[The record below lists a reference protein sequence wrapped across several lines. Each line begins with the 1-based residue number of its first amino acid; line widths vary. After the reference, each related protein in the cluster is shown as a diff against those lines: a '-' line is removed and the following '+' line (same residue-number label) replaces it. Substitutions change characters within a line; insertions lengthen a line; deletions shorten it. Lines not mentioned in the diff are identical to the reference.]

1 MQRYREIVVAFS
13 RNGFGY
19 IVKELG
25 LHKISSLPKRL
36 FEQGDREVHNK
47 TTGER
52 IRLFLEELGPTFIK
66 LGQIAST
73 RQDLI
78 PKDIIEELEKLQDQ
92 VAPFSFSDVKEI
104 IDKELQEPI
113 DVVFESFDE
122 DPIAAASIGQVHY
135 GVLRTGQEVA
145 VKIQRPNLE
154 EKVHTDLEILMN
166 IAKLAESRL
175 DWAKKY
181 QLCAIIKEFS
191 NSLTAELDY
200 TLEGRNAH
208 RIAQQF
214 KKHDDVVV
222 PNVYWDLTTEK
233 VLTMEYI
240 KGIKLDENT
249 KLVREG
255 YNPKLIAEK
264 LIQKQFQQILID
276 GFFHADPH
284 PGNVMVLPNHKI
296 LFMDFGMVGRLT
308 ATMKDHLSS
317 LIVAIMRQNT
327 KSIIKAIYRMGI
339 VSEGV
344 DADYMYA
351 DIDDLR
357 DKYYDIPFSQVSIGE
372 AINDLFRVATTHG
385 IRIPTDLSL
394 VGKSLLTLEG
404 TVERLDPDI
413 SIVKIAEPFGK
424 RLLREKYQPKK
435 VADEVYQ
442 QAEDYK
448 DLILD
453 FPDHINHLY
462 KVIRRGKLPLEISVS
477 RVEAFLKKLDRISN
491 RLSFSIVL
499 LAFSIIMV
507 GLIIGSAL
515 AGESSYLWS
524 LPVIEIGFVV
534 AIGMFLWLLYSIF
547 RSGRF

>member
-19 IVKELG
+19 IVRELG

-36 FEQGDREVHNK
+36 FEQSDREVHNK
-47 TTGER
+47 STGER

-78 PKDIIEELEKLQDQ
+78 PKHIIEELEKLQDQ
-92 VAPFSFSDVKEI
+92 VAPFSYSDVQEI
-104 IDKELQEPI
+104 IGRELQEPI
-113 DVVFESFDE
+113 DAIFQSFDE
-122 DPIAAASIGQVHY
+122 QPIAAASIGQVHY
-135 GVLRTGQEVA
+135 GVLQSGQEVA

-154 EKVHTDLEILMN
+154 EKVHTDLEILMS
-166 IAKLAESRL
+166 IAKLAESRI

-181 QLCAIIKEFS
+181 QLSAIIKEFS
-191 NSLTAELDY
+191 NSLIAELDY

-214 KKHDDVVV
+214 KKHEDVVV
-222 PNVYWDLTTEK
+222 PDVYWNLTTEK

-240 KGIKLDENT
+240 KGIKLDEN
-249 KLVREG
+249 KNLVREG
-255 YNPKLIAEK
+255 YNPQLIAEK

-284 PGNVMVLPNHKI
+284 PGNVMILPNHKI

-308 ATMKDHLSS
+308 STMKDHLSS

-339 VSEGV
+339 VSEDV

-385 IRIPTDLSL
+385 IKIPTDLSL

-424 RLLREKYQPKK
+424 RLLKEKYQPKR

-448 DLILD
+448 DIILD

-477 RVEAFLKKLDRISN
+477 RVEAFLRKLDRISN

-499 LAFSIIMV
+499 LSFSIIMV

>member
-19 IVKELG
+19 FVRELG
-25 LHKISSLPKRL
+25 LHKITSLPKRL
-36 FEQGDREVHNK
+36 YEHGDKEVHNK

-78 PKDIIEELEKLQDQ
+78 PKNIIEELEKLQDQ
-92 VAPFSFSDVKEI
+92 VAPFSFSDVQEI
-104 IDKELQEPI
+104 IGRELQEPI
-113 DVVFESFDE
+113 NAVFKSFDE
-122 DPIAAASIGQVHY
+122 HPIAAASIGQVHY
-135 GVLRTGQEVA
+135 GVLQSGQEVA

-154 EKVHTDLEILMN
+154 EKVNTDLEILMS

-175 DWAKKY
+175 EWAKKY
-181 QLCAIIKEFS
+181 QLSAIIKEFS
-191 NSLTAELDY
+191 NSLIAELDY

-214 KKHDDVVV
+214 KKHEDVVV
-222 PNVYWDLTTEK
+222 PDVYWNLTTEK

-240 KGIKLDENT
+240 KGIKLDENK

-255 YNPKLIAEK
+255 YNPQLIAEK

-284 PGNVMVLPNHKI
+284 PGNVMILPNHKI

-308 ATMKDHLSS
+308 SSMKDHLSS

-339 VSEGV
+339 VSENV

-424 RLLREKYQPKK
+424 RLLKEKYQPKK

-462 KVIRRGKLPLEISVS
+462 KFIRRGKLPLEISVS
-477 RVEAFLKKLDRISN
+477 RVEAFLRKLDRISN

>member
-19 IVKELG
+19 FVRELG
-25 LHKISSLPKRL
+25 LHKITSLPKRL
-36 FEQGDREVHNK
+36 FEQGDKEVHNK

-78 PKDIIEELEKLQDQ
+78 PKNIIEELEKLQDQ
-92 VAPFSFSDVKEI
+92 VAPFSFSDVQEI
-104 IDKELQEPI
+104 IGRELQEPI
-113 DVVFESFDE
+113 NAVFKSFDE
-122 DPIAAASIGQVHY
+122 HPIAAASIGQVHY
-135 GVLRTGQEVA
+135 GVLQSGQEVA

-154 EKVHTDLEILMN
+154 EKVHTDLEILMS

-175 DWAKKY
+175 EWAKKY
-181 QLCAIIKEFS
+181 QLSAIIKEFS
-191 NSLTAELDY
+191 NSLIAELDY

-214 KKHDDVVV
+214 KKHEDVVV
-222 PNVYWDLTTEK
+222 PDVYWNLTTEK

-240 KGIKLDENT
+240 KGIKLDENK

-255 YNPKLIAEK
+255 YNPQLIAEK

-284 PGNVMVLPNHKI
+284 PGNVMILPNHKI

-308 ATMKDHLSS
+308 SSMKDHLSS

-339 VSEGV
+339 VSENV

-424 RLLREKYQPKK
+424 RLLKEKYQPKK

-477 RVEAFLKKLDRISN
+477 RVEAFLRKLDRISN

>member
-19 IVKELG
+19 FVRELG
-25 LHKISSLPKRL
+25 LHKITSLPKRL
-36 FEQGDREVHNK
+36 FEQGDKEVHNK

-78 PKDIIEELEKLQDQ
+78 PKNIIEELEKLQDQ
-92 VAPFSFSDVKEI
+92 VAPFSFSDVQEI
-104 IDKELQEPI
+104 IGRELQEPI
-113 DVVFESFDE
+113 NAVFKSFDE
-122 DPIAAASIGQVHY
+122 HPIAAASIGQVHY
-135 GVLRTGQEVA
+135 GVLQSGQEVA

-154 EKVHTDLEILMN
+154 EKVHTDLEILMS

-175 DWAKKY
+175 EWAKKY
-181 QLCAIIKEFS
+181 QLSAIIKEFS
-191 NSLTAELDY
+191 NSLIAELDY

-214 KKHDDVVV
+214 KKHEDVVV
-222 PNVYWDLTTEK
+222 PDVYWNLTTEK

-240 KGIKLDENT
+240 KGIKLDENK

-255 YNPKLIAEK
+255 YNPQLIAEK

-284 PGNVMVLPNHKI
+284 PGNVMILPNHKI

-308 ATMKDHLSS
+308 SSMKDHLSS

-339 VSEGV
+339 VSENV

-424 RLLREKYQPKK
+424 RLLKEKYQPKK

-448 DLILD
+448 DLIMD

-477 RVEAFLKKLDRISN
+477 RVEAFLRKLDRISN

>member
-122 DPIAAASIGQVHY
+122 HPIAAASIGQVHY

-339 VSEGV
+339 VSENV

-404 TVERLDPDI
+404 TVERLDPEI

-424 RLLREKYQPKK
+424 RLLKEKYQPKK

>member
-424 RLLREKYQPKK
+424 RLLKEKYQPKK

>member
-19 IVKELG
+19 FVRELG
-25 LHKISSLPKRL
+25 LHKITSLPKRL
-36 FEQGDREVHNK
+36 YEQGDKEVHNK

-78 PKDIIEELEKLQDQ
+78 PKNIIEELEKLQDQ
-92 VAPFSFSDVKEI
+92 VAPFSFSDVQEI
-104 IDKELQEPI
+104 IGRELQEPI
-113 DVVFESFDE
+113 NAVFKSFDE
-122 DPIAAASIGQVHY
+122 HPIAAASIGQVHY
-135 GVLRTGQEVA
+135 GVLQSGQEVA

-154 EKVHTDLEILMN
+154 EKVHTDLEILMS

-175 DWAKKY
+175 EWAKKY
-181 QLCAIIKEFS
+181 QLSAIIKEFS
-191 NSLTAELDY
+191 NSLIAELDY

-214 KKHDDVVV
+214 KKHEDVVV
-222 PNVYWDLTTEK
+222 PDVYWNLTTEK

-240 KGIKLDENT
+240 KGIKLDENK

-255 YNPKLIAEK
+255 YNPQLIAEK

-284 PGNVMVLPNHKI
+284 PGNVMILPNHKI

-308 ATMKDHLSS
+308 SSMKDHLSS

-339 VSEGV
+339 VSENV

-424 RLLREKYQPKK
+424 RLLKEKYQPKK

-448 DLILD
+448 DLIMD

-477 RVEAFLKKLDRISN
+477 RVEAFLRKLDRISN

>member
-19 IVKELG
+19 IVRELG

-36 FEQGDREVHNK
+36 FEQGDKEVHNK

-78 PKDIIEELEKLQDQ
+78 PKHIIEELEKLQDQ
-92 VAPFSFSDVKEI
+92 VAPFSFSDVQEI
-104 IDKELQEPI
+104 IGRELQEPI
-113 DVVFESFDE
+113 DAVFKSLDE
-122 DPIAAASIGQVHY
+122 HPIAAASIGQVHY
-135 GVLRTGQEVA
+135 GVLQSGQEVA

-154 EKVHTDLEILMN
+154 EKVHTDLEILMS

-181 QLCAIIKEFS
+181 QLSAIIKEFT
-191 NSLTAELDY
+191 NSLIAELDY

-214 KKHDDVVV
+214 KKHEDVVV
-222 PNVYWDLTTEK
+222 PDVYWNLTTEK

-240 KGIKLDENT
+240 KGIKLDENK

-255 YNPKLIAEK
+255 YNPQLIAEK

-308 ATMKDHLSS
+308 STMKDHLSS

-339 VSEGV
+339 VSENV

-424 RLLREKYQPKK
+424 RLLKEKYQPKK

-448 DLILD
+448 DIILD

-499 LAFSIIMV
+499 LSFSIIMV

>member
-19 IVKELG
+19 IVRELG

-36 FEQGDREVHNK
+36 FEQGDKEVHNK

-78 PKDIIEELEKLQDQ
+78 PKHIIEELEKLQDQ
-92 VAPFSFSDVKEI
+92 VAPFSYSDVQEI
-104 IDKELQEPI
+104 IGRELQEPI
-113 DVVFESFDE
+113 DAVFKSLDE
-122 DPIAAASIGQVHY
+122 HPIAAASIGQVHY
-135 GVLRTGQEVA
+135 GVLQSGQEVA

-154 EKVHTDLEILMN
+154 EKVHTDLEILMS

-181 QLCAIIKEFS
+181 QLSAIIKEFT
-191 NSLTAELDY
+191 NSLIAELDY

-214 KKHDDVVV
+214 KKHEDVVV
-222 PNVYWDLTTEK
+222 PDVYWNLTTEK

-240 KGIKLDENT
+240 KGIKLDENK

-255 YNPKLIAEK
+255 YNPQLIAEK

-308 ATMKDHLSS
+308 STMKDHLSS

-339 VSEGV
+339 VSENV

-424 RLLREKYQPKK
+424 RLLKEKYQPKK

-448 DLILD
+448 DIILD

-499 LAFSIIMV
+499 LSFSIIMV